1 MRISMIWYHQQMRT
15 KTFVIGMSAV
25 VFATVVALSAQQKPA
40 ATPAEKITV
49 YKTSSCGCCKLWVDH
64 LKASGFD
71 VQAMD
76 VSSADVRAVSK
87 AAGLKEEDTSCH
99 TAKVGN
105 YTVEGHV
112 PAADIKRMLKEK
124 PAIAGIAAPGMPQG
138 SPGMEQGSKEP
149 YDVLAFT
156 KDGKTTVYS
165 KHK

>member
-1 MRISMIWYHQQMRT
+1 MRNTRL
-15 KTFVIGMSAV
+15 
-25 VFATVVALSAQQKPA
+25 VVALVTIAITGLGLGAAAQQKPA
-40 ATPAEKITV
+40 AAAAQKITV
-49 YKTSSCGCCKLWVDH
+49 YKTSSCGCCRLWVDH

-87 AAGLKEEDTSCH
+87 AAGLKDDDTSCH

-105 YTVEGHV
+105 YVVEGHV
-112 PAADIKRMLKEK
+112 PADDIRRMLKEK
-124 PAIAGIAAPGMPQG
+124 AAIAGIAAPGMPQG

-149 YDVLAFT
+149 FDVVAFT
-156 KDGKTTVYS
+156 KDGKTTVYA

>member
-1 MRISMIWYHQQMRT
+1 MR
-15 KTFVIGMSAV
+15 MSRITV
-25 VFATVVALSAQQKPA
+25 GVVAIAITAFGLGVAAQQKPA
-40 ATPAEKITV
+40 ATAAQKITV

-76 VSSADVRAVSK
+76 VSSEEVRAVSK
-87 AAGLKEEDTSCH
+87 AAGLKDDGASCH

-105 YTVEGHV
+105 YVVEGHV
-112 PAADIKRMLKEK
+112 PADDIKRMLKEK

-156 KDGKTTVYS
+156 KDGKTTVYA

>member
-1 MRISMIWYHQQMRT
+1 MIRYDRAMRT
-15 KTFVIGMSAV
+15 KSFVTGMSVV
-25 VFATVVALSAQQKPA
+25 VFTAAAIAVSAQQKPA
-40 ATPAEKITV
+40 TTSAAPKVTV

-87 AAGLKEEDTSCH
+87 AAGLPDDGVSCH
-99 TAKVGN
+99 TAKIGN
-105 YTVEGHV
+105 YVVEGHV
-112 PAADIKRMLKEK
+112 PASDIQRMLKEK

-138 SPGMEQGSKEP
+138 SPGMDQGSKEP
-149 YDVLAFT
+149 YDVMAFT
-156 KDGKTTVYS
+156 KDGKMTVYA

>member
-1 MRISMIWYHQQMRT
+1 MRITRITVAM
-15 KTFVIGMSAV
+15 VAV
-25 VFATVVALSAQQKPA
+25 AITGLGLGVAAQQKPA
-40 ATPAEKITV
+40 AAAAQKVTV

-64 LKASGFD
+64 MKASGFD

-76 VSSADVRAVSK
+76 VSAEQVRSVSK
-87 AAGLKEEDTSCH
+87 AAGLKDDDVSCH

-105 YTVEGHV
+105 YIVEGHV
-112 PAADIKRMLKEK
+112 PADDIKRMLKEK

-149 YDVLAFT
+149 YDVVAFT
-156 KDGKTTVYS
+156 KDGKTTVYA

>member
-1 MRISMIWYHQQMRT
+1 MRITRFT
-15 KTFVIGMSAV
+15 LG
-25 VFATVVALSAQQKPA
+25 LSAITVA
-40 ATPAEKITV
+40 ALGLGLAAQSNPTAVAPKITV

-64 LKASGFD
+64 MKASGFD
-71 VQAMD
+71 VQSMD
-76 VSSADVRAVSK
+76 VSAADVRAVSK

-149 YDVLAFT
+149 YDVIAFT
-156 KDGKTTVYS
+156 KDGKSTVYA

>member
-1 MRISMIWYHQQMRT
+1 MMRIPNIKLALVAMA
-15 KTFVIGMSAV
+15 IGG
-25 VFATVVALSAQQKPA
+25 FGLGVAAQQKPA
-40 ATPAEKITV
+40 AAAAPKVTV
-49 YKTSSCGCCKLWVDH
+49 YKTSSCGCCRLWVDH

-87 AAGLKEEDTSCH
+87 AAGLKDEDSSCH
-99 TAKVGN
+99 TAKIGN
-105 YTVEGHV
+105 YVVEGHV
-112 PAADIKRMLKEK
+112 PADDIKRMLKEK

-149 YDVLAFT
+149 YDVVAFT
-156 KDGKTTVYS
+156 KDGKTTVFA

>member
-1 MRISMIWYHQQMRT
+1 MRHTR
-15 KTFVIGMSAV
+15 V
-25 VFATVVALSAQQKPA
+25 VFAIVAIAIATVGLGVAAQQKPA
-40 ATPAEKITV
+40 AAAAAKVTV
-49 YKTSSCGCCKLWVDH
+49 YKTSSCGCCRLWVDH

-87 AAGLKEEDTSCH
+87 AAGLKDEDTSCH
-99 TAKVGN
+99 TAKIGN
-105 YTVEGHV
+105 YVVEGHV
-112 PAADIKRMLKEK
+112 PADDIKRMLKEK

-149 YDVLAFT
+149 YDVVAFT
-156 KDGKTTVYS
+156 KDGKTTVYA